1 MGDDHDFRVVGSRLV
16 VRVFRKDAAAFG
28 DGGDQRQFSR
38 GGRHLEYPVS
48 TVVQPFVE
56 SLLLDL
62 SHRGDHQDR
71 PMQAGH
77 RRLFAHAAQRIGF
90 VQEGCQQ
97 GCI

>member
-1 MGDDHDFRVVGSRLV
+1 MIFASSVRGSWSGSSGS
-16 VRVFRKDAAAFG
+16 DAAAFG
-28 DGGDQRQFSR
+28 DGGDPSDSFPR

-56 SLLLDL
+56 SLLLVIPQ
-62 SHRGDHQDR
+62 GDHQDR